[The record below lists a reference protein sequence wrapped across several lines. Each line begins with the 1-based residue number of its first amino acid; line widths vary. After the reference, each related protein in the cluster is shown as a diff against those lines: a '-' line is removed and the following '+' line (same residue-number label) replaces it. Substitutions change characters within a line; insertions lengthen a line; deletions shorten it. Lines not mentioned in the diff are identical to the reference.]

1 MGVGVSRVHPAL
13 GTFSHLQN
21 TPGAPGVLGNDND
34 PDWDVLHVESHAQPG
49 KGTVAVETNGSFVY
63 VPNLNS
69 CGDDG
74 FSYIADDGNGA
85 TDSATVSLAIECV
98 AEPPGE
104 IFADDFET
112 GDTTAW
118 LTTVGDAP

>member
-1 MGVGVSRVHPAL
+1 M
-13 GTFSHLQN
+13 
-21 TPGAPGVLGNDND
+21 
-34 PDWDVLHVESHAQPG
+34 
-49 KGTVAVETNGSFVY
+49 AVETNGSFVY

-118 LTTVGDAP
+118 STTVGEAP